1 MSRRTRALVAS
12 IVPLCGLAL
21 AAAALAAAPAGRIYV
36 QNINLTAGAEHP
48 RGDKT
53 ANGVMTLCINK
64 SRGVIQFNFDSLNI
78 AQQPTAGH
86 IHKGAPGQSGPVV
99 FPFAQPGL
107 IDPSM
112 GEVEWADTAPGNPA
126 LLAALLANPKAYYVN
141 VHTKSF
147 PNGAI
152 RGQLGKWK
160 LVGIDSQAAIE
171 CGVGT

>member
-1 MSRRTRALVAS
+1 MSRRSRAVLAS
-12 IVPLCGLAL
+12 ILLLCAL
-21 AAAALAAAPAGRIYV
+21 AATAVALGSAAAGKVYV
-36 QNINLTAGAEHP
+36 QDINLTAGAEHP
-48 RGDKT
+48 HGDRT
-53 ANGVMTLCINK
+53 ANGVITLCISK
-64 SRGVIQFNFDSLNI
+64 DRSVIQFNFDVLNI

-112 GEVEWADTAPGNPA
+112 GEVEWADTAPANTS
-126 LLAALLANPKAYYVN
+126 LITALLANPKGYYVN

-160 LVGIDSQAAIE
+160 LVGVDSQAALE